1 MKNSL
6 GVPPGYRVTYTPSV
20 EGSSTELTLPQSET
34 SVTLVD
40 LRPGL
45 LYNISIYAVEGQR
58 ESEPIFLQVHT
69 AGTPPPGTHFSTI
82 TQRQQ
87 TRSFSPLK
95 QMYSWVE

>member
-1 MKNSL
+1 MKTSL
-6 GVPPGYRVTYTPSV
+6 GFPPGYRVTYTPSV

-69 AGTPPPGTHFSTI
+69 AGTPPPGTN
-82 TQRQQ
+82 TQRQH